1 MFVMTRL
8 LLQLLAAGIAAAGAT
23 QADGQIGRTPDGQ
36 PDIQGFWN
44 NSTLTPL
51 ERGLLTV
58 TMAERVALPEITSL
72 TVSDEEAR
80 AIEERI
86 AEKASFDRRDGGAD
100 LDVSRAYNGLFL
112 DLGTELA
119 RVDGLK
125 RTSLI
130 VDPPDGRIPS
140 LTPEAARRQPANRS
154 GLGGVSERPLEERC
168 LVGVGPAAGP
178 PMIPARYN
186 SNYQII
192 QTPGVVM
199 IFAEMIHDA
208 RIVRLGAT
216 HAPPSVRQWL
226 GDSIGH
232 WEGDTL
238 VVETTNF
245 NDQTAFRGASRN
257 LRVTERFRRVDAKTL
272 LYRATMEDPSAFT
285 RPWTIEYPFRST
297 ADALY
302 EYACHEG
309 NYALSGI
316 LGGAR
321 KADEKS
327 PKQ

>member
-1 MFVMTRL
+1 MTRL
-8 LLQLLAAGIAAAGAT
+8 LFQVLAAGIVAMGTGTAAGA
-23 QADGQIGRTPDGQ
+23 QIGRTPDGQ

-58 TMAERVALPEITSL
+58 TMAERVSLPEITSL
-72 TVSDEEAR
+72 TVSDEQAR
-80 AIEERI
+80 AIEKHI
-86 AEKASFDRRDGGAD
+86 AEQASFDRRDGGVD
-100 LDVSRAYNGLFL
+100 LDVSRAYNSLFL

-119 RVDGLK
+119 RVDGMK

-130 VDPPDGRIPS
+130 VDPPDGRIPP
-140 LTPEAARRQPANRS
+140 LTPEAERRRLASRS
-154 GLGGVSERPLEERC
+154 GLGSVSERPLEERC
-168 LVGVGPAAGP
+168 LVSVGPSAGP

-186 SNYQII
+186 SNFQIV
-192 QTPGVVM
+192 QAPGVVM

-238 VVETTNF
+238 IVETTNF
-245 NDQTAFRGASRN
+245 NDRTAFRGASPD

-272 LYRATMEDPSAFT
+272 LYRATIEDPSAFT
-285 RPWTIEYPFRST
+285 QAWTIEYPFRST
-297 ADALY
+297 SDPLY

-309 NYALSGI
+309 NYAITGI

-321 KADEKS
+321 KADEKA
-327 PKQ
+327 PKD

>member
-1 MFVMTRL
+1 MTRL
-8 LLQLLAAGIAAAGAT
+8 LLQVLAAGIVAMGALP
-23 QADGQIGRTPDGQ
+23 ADGQIVRTPDGQ

-58 TMAERVALPEITSL
+58 TMAERVSIPEITSL
-72 TVSDEEAR
+72 TVSDEQAR
-80 AIEERI
+80 AIEKHI
-86 AEKASFDRRDGGAD
+86 AEQASFDRRDGGAD

-119 RVDGLK
+119 RVDGVK

-130 VDPPDGRIPS
+130 VDPPDGRIPP
-140 LTPEAARRQPANRS
+140 LTPAAARRQLANRAGFGS
-154 GLGGVSERPLEERC
+154 VSERPLEERC
-168 LVGVGPAAGP
+168 LVAVGPAAGP
-178 PMIPARYN
+178 PMVPARYN
-186 SNYQII
+186 SNYQIV
-192 QTPGVVM
+192 QAPGVVM
-199 IFAEMIHDA
+199 IFAEMIHDT
-208 RIVRLGAT
+208 RIIRLGAT

-245 NDQTAFRGASRN
+245 NDQTAFRGASPN

-297 ADALY
+297 SDPLY

-309 NYALSGI
+309 NYALTGI

-321 KADEKS
+321 KSDEKS
-327 PKQ
+327 PKK

>member
-1 MFVMTRL
+1 MCVMARL
-8 LLQLLAAGIAAAGAT
+8 LLHVLAAGIVAMGALP
-23 QADGQIGRTPDGQ
+23 ADAQIGRTPDGQ

-72 TVSDEEAR
+72 TVSDEQAL
-80 AIEERI
+80 AIEKRI
-86 AEKASFDRRDGGAD
+86 AAQASFDRRDGGAD
-100 LDVSRAYNGLFL
+100 LDVSRAYNSLFL

-119 RVDGLK
+119 RVNGVK

-140 LTPEAARRQPANRS
+140 LTPEAERRQLASRAGFGN
-154 GLGGVSERPLEERC
+154 VSERPLEERC
-168 LVGVGPAAGP
+168 LVSVGPAAGP

-192 QTPGVVM
+192 QATGVVM
-199 IFAEMIHDA
+199 IFAEMIHDT

-245 NDQTAFRGASRN
+245 NDQTAFRGASPN

-272 LYRATMEDPSAFT
+272 LYHATMEDPSAFT
-285 RPWTIEYPFRST
+285 RPWTIEYPFRPT
-297 ADALY
+297 ADPLY

-309 NYALSGI
+309 NYALTGI

-327 PKQ
+327 PEE

>member
-1 MFVMTRL
+1 MTRL
-8 LLQLLAAGIAAAGAT
+8 LLQVLAAAIVAMGVVP
-23 QADGQIGRTPDGQ
+23 ADGQIGRTPDGQ

-58 TMAERVALPEITSL
+58 TMAERVSLPEITSL
-72 TVSDEEAR
+72 TVTDEQAR
-80 AIEERI
+80 AIEKHI
-86 AEKASFDRRDGGAD
+86 AGQASFDRRDGGAD
-100 LDVSRAYNGLFL
+100 LDVSRAYNSLFL

-119 RVDGLK
+119 RVNGVK

-130 VDPPDGRIPS
+130 VDPPDGRIPP
-140 LTPEAARRQPANRS
+140 LTSEAERRQLASRAGFGS
-154 GLGGVSERPLEERC
+154 VSERPLEERC

-192 QTPGVVM
+192 QAPGVVM

-208 RIVRLGAT
+208 RIIRLGAT

-238 VVETTNF
+238 VAETTNF
-245 NDQTAFRGASRN
+245 NDQTAFRGASPN
-257 LRVTERFRRVDAKTL
+257 LRVTERFLRVDAKTL
-272 LYRATMEDPSAFT
+272 LYRATIEDPSAFT

-297 ADALY
+297 DDPLY

-309 NYALSGI
+309 NHALTGI

-321 KADEKS
+321 KADENP
-327 PKQ
+327 PKR